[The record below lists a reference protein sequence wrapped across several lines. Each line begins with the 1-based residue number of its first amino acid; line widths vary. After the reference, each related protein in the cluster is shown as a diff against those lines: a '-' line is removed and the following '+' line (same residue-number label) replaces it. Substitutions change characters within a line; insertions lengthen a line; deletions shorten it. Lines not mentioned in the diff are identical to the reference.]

1 MGRSRH
7 AGRPGGGYTLEGI
20 KMNNRIFECDD
31 IFDVPGQQLW
41 ELLTFFDTYPNLNES
56 DRLNVLGCLRL
67 AYAFHTH
74 EIPEYF
80 EYLVEE
86 LLIEKDRILSESEK
100 GLVS

>member
-1 MGRSRH
+1 
-7 AGRPGGGYTLEGI
+7 
-20 KMNNRIFECDD
+20 MNNRIFVSDD
-31 IFDVPGQQLW
+31 ILDVPGQKLR
-41 ELLTFFDTYPNLNES
+41 ELLTIFDTYPNLNES

-80 EYLVEE
+80 EYLIEA
-86 LLIEKDRILSESEK
+86 LLVEKDRIIGESEK